1 MYVTDF
7 PHVKQTFVDAY
18 ARLVAMKLCT
28 LRAADYMRIA
38 SLEDRR
44 YLLYNPVIK
53 MKVTTQ
59 GEDVMNLLW
68 DVIAAKGFE
77 KDTYFE
83 MAARDIRAL
92 PKLEGTVHVNVALIV
107 KFIANYFFKHAK
119 YPEVKKQSIPKN
131 DDFLFTQGPTRGLQK
146 ICFHDYRIA
155 YKNVNVPNVK
165 IFRRQIRLFK
175 LLLLLA
181 KPNKAQQR
189 DIDFLLSLGEI
200 FTLAVY
206 GQLIL
211 ENAKIYTI
219 DNDLIDQIFDFMV
232 RDCSKFALRMYSKPS
247 STKRQMNFCSMMIK
261 KPKVDED
268 RFNRVWEEYA
278 YALKDQYNMSD

>member
-1 MYVTDF
+1 
-7 PHVKQTFVDAY
+7 
-18 ARLVAMKLCT
+18 
-28 LRAADYMRIA
+28 
-38 SLEDRR
+38 
-44 YLLYNPVIK
+44 
-53 MKVTTQ
+53 
-59 GEDVMNLLW
+59 
-68 DVIAAKGFE
+68 
-77 KDTYFE
+77 
-83 MAARDIRAL
+83 
-92 PKLEGTVHVNVALIV
+92 
-107 KFIANYFFKHAK
+107 
-119 YPEVKKQSIPKN
+119 
-131 DDFLFTQGPTRGLQK
+131 
-146 ICFHDYRIA
+146 
-155 YKNVNVPNVK
+155 VK